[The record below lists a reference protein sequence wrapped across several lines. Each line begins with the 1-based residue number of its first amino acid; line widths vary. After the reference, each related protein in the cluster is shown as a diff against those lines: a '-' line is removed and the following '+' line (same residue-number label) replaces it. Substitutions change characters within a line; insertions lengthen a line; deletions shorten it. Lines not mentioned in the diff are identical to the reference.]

1 MATFEQLAAR
11 VPGGIPEADRPRA
24 EAALAD
30 AELAVR
36 AEAGLGDEDA
46 LPAVLVPLVLRVARR
61 EFTNPLGLA
70 SETVGDYTWRADGR
84 GVGTSLTEDERAEV
98 ARLVGRPDIV
108 SVPIRQCWTPD
119 EVRRITAL
127 RPDEVRIWS
136 DGGASW

>member
-1 MATFEQLAAR
+1 MVTFEQLAAR
-11 VPGGIPEADRPRA
+11 VPGGIPEVDRPRA

-36 AEAGLGDEDA
+36 VEARLGNEDA
-46 LPAVLVPLVLRVARR
+46 LPAALVPLVLRVARR
-61 EFTNPLGLA
+61 EFANPLGLA

-98 ARLVGRPDIV
+98 ARLVGRADVV

-119 EVRRITAL
+119 DVRRITAL
-127 RPDEVRIWS
+127 RTAEVRAWP
-136 DGGASW
+136 DGGAS